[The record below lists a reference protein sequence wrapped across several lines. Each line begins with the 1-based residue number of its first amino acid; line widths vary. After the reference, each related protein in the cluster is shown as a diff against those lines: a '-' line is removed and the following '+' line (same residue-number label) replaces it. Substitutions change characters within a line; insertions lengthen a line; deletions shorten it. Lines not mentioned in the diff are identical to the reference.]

1 MPTKLE
7 KNLYK
12 LAIPIFIELLFMML
26 LGTVDTIMLS
36 RFDDNAVGAVS
47 NANTVINF
55 LTVLINVVSVGIGVV
70 ISNYL
75 GARNED
81 FAKRAISTGVFFNT
95 ILGLS
100 LFLFF
105 QFFGDSLFKLVGT
118 SEIFLLNSTNYL
130 KIVTMGIPFIAL
142 SQVLSASLR
151 SYGKPRQMMIVT
163 MISNII
169 NVIINFILI
178 FDVFHTNN
186 PVITGVNGA
195 AIGTLASYLFTFVL
209 SIILVKKIIKAKII
223 NLNLDK
229 ECLKQILRIGLP
241 SALEN
246 VSYNISQ
253 FIILW
258 VVNQMKD
265 ENIVNARAYILTI
278 TSFVYL
284 FSNSFA
290 NSNQIIIG
298 YDIGEKD
305 YDAAYKQTY
314 KSFLHGLVYV
324 LVMVSIINI
333 FGRDVLGILTKNED
347 IINIALKALPIII
360 ILEIGRTS
368 NLVFIQ
374 ALKACGDTIF
384 PLVIGI
390 ASMLGIAAL
399 GSYIFGLCLSLGI
412 VGIFIAA
419 AADECMRGILV
430 VFRWKSKAWTK
441 KSIIK
446 D

>member
-1 MPTKLE
+1 MPKKLE

-12 LAIPIFIELLFMML
+12 LAVPIFIELLFMML
-26 LGTVDTIMLS
+26 LGTIDTIMLS
-36 RFDDNAVGAVS
+36 RYNDNAVGAVS

-75 GARNED
+75 GAKNEE
-81 FAKRAISTGVFFNT
+81 FAKKSISTGVFFNT

-105 QFFGDSLFKLVGT
+105 QFFGTLLFKIVGT
-118 SEIFLLNSTNYL
+118 SDVFLLSSTNYL

-142 SQVLSASLR
+142 TQILSAALR
-151 SYGKPRQMMIVT
+151 SYGHPRLMMVVT

-169 NVIINFILI
+169 NVIINYVLI

-186 PVITGVNGA
+186 PAIIGVNGA
-195 AIGTLASYLFTFVL
+195 AIGTLVSYLFSFTL
-209 SIILVKKIIKAKII
+209 SVILVKKIIGAKII

-246 VSYNISQ
+246 VAYNISQ

-258 VVNQMKD
+258 VVNQMKN

-284 FSNSFA
+284 FSCAFA
-290 NSNQIIIG
+290 NANQIIVG

-305 YDAAYKQTY
+305 YNAAYVQTY
-314 KSFLHGLVYV
+314 KSFVHAIIYV
-324 LVMVSIINI
+324 LVMAILINI
-333 FGRDVLGILTKNED
+333 FGRQLLGILTKNEE
-347 IINIALKALPIII
+347 IISIALKAFPIII
-360 ILEIGRTS
+360 MLEIGRTS

-374 ALKACGDTIF
+374 ALKASGDTIF

-390 ASMLGIAAL
+390 ISMLGVAAL
-399 GSYIFGLCLSLGI
+399 GSYIFGLCLAWTL
-412 VGIFIAA
+412 VGIILAA
-419 AADECMRGILV
+419 ALDECVRGILV
-430 VFRWKSKAWTK
+430 IFRWKSKVWTT

-446 D
+446 E